1 MTNGFVDDLLG
12 HLDTLP
18 VLNTHSHHRPD
29 DFFEQAN
36 LDLLLSNGYVAWC
49 GEPFDNTRTGREQHL
64 NQVRNKSYFVWL
76 ERSLQRLYG
85 LEGRLRADNWD
96 EVSKRIAAAYQT
108 PGHNTTL
115 LRQACRYERVVLDT
129 FWSPGDNNGHPD
141 LFAPSFRVN
150 MFHFGYSPTAQ
161 DHNGNHPLAHCDRAI
176 DDMDEYIA
184 FVRTTIAAKK
194 EQGCVA
200 LKQALAYDRGLDF
213 LPADKAQAQRA
224 FRPNP
229 KPEDIKAF
237 QDYVFWMIC
246 DIAAELDLPLQ
257 CHTGLGLLQRTNAM
271 QMQPVI
277 QAHPQTK
284 FVLFHGSYPWTA
296 DVCALTHEYRNVY
309 PDLCWLPLIS
319 PTSCERLLHEL
330 IEVGLADRVC
340 WGCDTWTG
348 EESFGALLAMREVLS
363 TVLAEKV
370 QRGYFAREDAFATA
384 ENILLHNANK
394 LYFHR

>member
-1 MTNGFVDDLLG
+1 MANGLVDELLG
-12 HLDTLP
+12 HLSELP

-29 DFFEQAN
+29 SFFAQAN

-49 GEPFDNTRTGREQHL
+49 GESFDSTRAGRERYL
-64 NQVRNKSYFVWL
+64 NQVHNKSYFVWL

-96 EVSKRIAAAYQT
+96 ELSHRVAAAYQT
-108 PGHNTTL
+108 PGHNITL
-115 LRQACRYERVVLDT
+115 LQQACRYERVVLDT
-129 FWSPGDNNGHPD
+129 FWSPGDDNGHPD
-141 LFAPSFRVN
+141 LFAPTFRVN
-150 MFHFGYSPTAQ
+150 LFHFGYSPFAQ
-161 DHNGNHPLAHCDRAI
+161 DHNGNNPLANCDRAI
-176 DDMDEYIA
+176 EDIDEYIA
-184 FVRTTIAAKK
+184 FVRAAIAAKK
-194 EQGCVA
+194 AQGCVA

-213 LPADKAQAQRA
+213 LPTDKAHTQRA

-229 KPEDIKAF
+229 EPEDIKAF
-237 QDYVFWMIC
+237 QDYVFWQIC

-257 CHTGLGLLQRTNAM
+257 CHTGLGSLQRTNAM

-309 PDLCWLPLIS
+309 PDLCWLPIIS
-319 PTSCERLLHEL
+319 PTACERLLHEL

-348 EESFGALLAMREVLS
+348 EESLGALLAMRECLAV
-363 TVLAEKV
+363 VLAEKV
-370 QRGYFAREDAFATA
+370 QRGYLGREDAFATA